1 MSEKLTELQN
11 AIVASDVP
19 RMAASMI
26 SYAIELESSD
36 IHIEPAE
43 YTIRVRFR
51 VDGLLRPIIEY
62 PPSLHSALVSRI
74 KIMSNLKID
83 ETRIPQDGRTRI
95 TTKDGKDLDLRVS
108 TLPTMHGEKIVMRIQ
123 NRSRKIP
130 SLNELGIDEHNLAI
144 IKKAID
150 APNGVVLTTGPTGS
164 GKTTTLYACLNIL
177 NTPEVN
183 ILTIEDPVEIQLDGL
198 NQSQVHPAIGYDF
211 AFGLRTG
218 LRQDPDIMMVG
229 EIRDKETIEVAIEA
243 ALTGHL
249 VLSTIHTNSAAST
262 ITRLVDMDVPAFLI
276 TATLNAVIAQRLV
289 RKICTHCREE
299 AELTPE
305 VEKQLRRSLATMNP
319 VERENLGIKDVNQPI
334 KIYHGKG
341 CEECGDTGYHGRV
354 GLYEVMELNNKLKD
368 LILKK
373 ANEHEIETAAIAS
386 GMKTLEHDGIAK
398 ILAGI
403 TTPEE
408 VYTVSRTSEVIEPKI
423 LPKEN

>member
-36 IHIEPAE
+36 IHVESAE

-51 VDGLLRPIIEY
+51 VDGILRPIIEY

-108 TLPTMHGEKIVMRIQ
+108 TLPTIYGEKIVMRIQ

-130 SLNELGIDEHNLAI
+130 TLNELGIDDHNLAI
-144 IKKAID
+144 IKNAIS
-150 APNGVVLTTGPTGS
+150 APNGIMLTTGPTGS
-164 GKTTTLYACLNIL
+164 GKTTTLYACLNVL
-177 NTPEVN
+177 NTPAVN

-218 LRQDPDIMMVG
+218 LRQDPDIIMVG
-229 EIRDKETIEVAIEA
+229 EIRDKETIEVAVEA
-243 ALTGHL
+243 SLTGHL

-262 ITRLVDMDVPAFLI
+262 ITRLIDMEVATFLI
-276 TATLNAVIAQRLV
+276 TATLNAIIAQRLV
-289 RKICTHCREE
+289 RKICPNCREE
-299 AELTPE
+299 AVMVPELE
-305 VEKQLRRSLATMNP
+305 QKIRRSIATMNP
-319 VERENLGIKDVNQPI
+319 EERNRLGLADVNQPI
-334 KIYHGKG
+334 KIFHGKG
-341 CEECGDTGYHGRV
+341 CDACGGTGYHGRV
-354 GLYEVMELNNKLKD
+354 GLFEVMQLDNKLKD

-373 ANEHEIETAAIAS
+373 ADEHEIETAAIAG
-386 GMKTLEHDGIAK
+386 GMKTLEHDGIEK
-398 ILAGI
+398 ILQGI

-408 VYTVSRTSEVIEPKI
+408 VYTVARATEITATEKTE
-423 LPKEN
+423 KQ